1 MSPCVSEPEQRV
13 PQRQGDI
20 AIAIAI
26 AAGHAR
32 RVQLRHEELIDL
44 EVEHRGRARGQ
55 IGAGLAASR
64 PGSTVVVVVED
75 ILEDVDIA
83 RVGVRRVGGR

>member
-1 MSPCVSEPEQRV
+1 MSPCVSEPEQGI
-13 PQRQGDI
+13 PQRQGD
-20 AIAIAI
+20 IAIAI

-32 RVQLRHEELIDL
+32 RVQLRHEELVDL

-64 PGSTVVVVVED
+64 PGSTVVVVAED

>member
-20 AIAIAI
+20 ASAIAI

-32 RVQLRHEELIDL
+32 RVQLRHEELVDL

-64 PGSTVVVVVED
+64 PGSAVVEVED